1 MASTDQSSSFMRAL
15 ASSSKPRRDTALSSL
30 RTYLTSK
37 THFTLLDAQKLQKAL
52 FYTLYMQDKPR
63 NQQRLSIALGELNQ
77 CFKTNDAGRENFL
90 LWQRAFWETM
100 IAQWGGIDKWRV
112 DKFLFLVR
120 REVFEGLRVLAASG
134 WEEGFVGEWLSVLEE
149 TVLAPRDVKIP
160 LSLKLHVVD
169 VWVDEIGNA
178 DEERK
183 APMEKLLAPV
193 RRLASDSVV
202 KSVRNRLKEALEDDR
217 LEEWGIV
224 GQKKAEDAEPNG
236 QNDEEPEGEWT
247 GFDDDE

>member
-1 MASTDQSSSFMRAL
+1 
-15 ASSSKPRRDTALSSL
+15 
-30 RTYLTSK
+30 
-37 THFTLLDAQKLQKAL
+37 
-52 FYTLYMQDKPR
+52 MQDKPR

-77 CFKTNDAGRENFL
+77 CFKTNDDAGRENFL
-90 LWQRAFWETM
+90 NWQRAFWDTM
-100 IAQWGGIDKWRV
+100 IAQWGGLDKWRV

-120 REVFEGLRVLAASG
+120 REVYEGLRVLAASG
-134 WEEGFVGEWLSVLEE
+134 WEDGFVSEWLKVLEE

-169 VWVDEIGNA
+169 IWVDEVGNA

-183 APMEKLLAPV
+183 APMEKLLAPI

-202 KSVRNRLKEALEDDR
+202 KSVRNRVKEALEDDR

-224 GQKKAEDAEPNG
+224 SQTEIEGEDLNG
-236 QNDEEPEGEWT
+236 QDDEEPEGEWT